1 MLFVCN
7 YSYKKLWFVLIEN
20 MVVVARI
27 ISISAVKKDELIKQ
41 NIREQTPKQYQQN
54 VYNLTCTIILQDLSE
69 VLI

>member
-1 MLFVCN
+1 
-7 YSYKKLWFVLIEN
+7 

-69 VLI
+69 VHI